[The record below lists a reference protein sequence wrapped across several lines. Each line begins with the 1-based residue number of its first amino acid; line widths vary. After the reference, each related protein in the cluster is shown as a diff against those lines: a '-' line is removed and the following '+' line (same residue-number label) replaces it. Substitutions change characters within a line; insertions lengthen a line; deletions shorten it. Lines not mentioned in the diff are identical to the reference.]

1 MVIRNDPLNGDDRF
15 ARSRSNSSKV
25 HVFGGISLK
34 GKISL
39 EIFEEVFMKE
49 VSFELN
55 FTNRGMDFNN

>member
-39 EIFEEVFMKE
+39 EIFEDNLNKE
-49 VSFELN
+49 LYLKILKK
-55 FTNRGMDFNN
+55 M